1 MTEERCAKGLE
12 STVPPARANQ
22 TGPVHRAAGRQDLR
36 TRIVWRGVRAVCGP
50 STTIPT
56 SAAANIPLFS
66 ASLRFAWLK
75 VLGAAGIRNF
85 VTRSGLGF
93 DFVCHVGDL
102 SEHPFYHRRAYE
114 SELALCAAWLHDENE
129 PVVFDIG
136 ANVGFVST
144 QLAQM
149 LAARSPT
156 IYAFEPVPTTFAK
169 LVQSVHR
176 LGLNDRVHPIAA
188 AVLDDPRQVCL
199 SYSLRNSLY
208 AQITPHGLNPRVGD
222 LLAYAPG
229 VTLDGFCSLED
240 VRPALLKIDVEGS
253 EVAVL
258 RGAPRLLSRT
268 DRPAILLE
276 YNPVTLSECG
286 ANGRSL
292 GELLSGYALHYVD
305 DLEGQI
311 MSFGSPVSRIDEIT
325 WICNLF
331 AVPLAEDSSA
341 RWASALKHAV
351 HRLEGCN
358 GSKHL

>member
-1 MTEERCAKGLE
+1 MRLKPTMTEERCAE
-12 STVPPARANQ
+12 VPENA
-22 TGPVHRAAGRQDLR
+22 AAGARTSQTVHLAAGGQDLR
-36 TRIVWRGVRAVCGP
+36 TRIVSRGIRAVCGP
-50 STTIPT
+50 STSVPM

-66 ASLRFAWLK
+66 ASLRFIWLK
-75 VLGAAGIRNF
+75 MLGAVGVRKF

-102 SEHPFYHRRAYE
+102 SEYPFYHRRAYE
-114 SELALCAAWLHDENE
+114 SELALCVAWLHDENE

-156 IYAFEPVPTTFAK
+156 IYAFEPVPPTFAK
-169 LVQSVHR
+169 LVQSVHC
-176 LGLNDRVHPIAA
+176 LGLNDRVRPIAA
-188 AVLDDPRQVCL
+188 AVIDDPGQVCL

-208 AQITPHGLNPRVGD
+208 AQVTPRGLNQRVGD
-222 LLAYAPG
+222 HLASAPG

-253 EVAVL
+253 EVAAL
-258 RGAPRLLSRT
+258 RGARRLLSQR

-276 YNPVTLSECG
+276 YNPITLSECG

-292 GELLSGYALHYVD
+292 RELLSGYALHYVD
-305 DLEGQI
+305 DLEGQR
-311 MSFGSPVSRIDEIT
+311 MPLGSPVSHIDDIT

-331 AVPLAEDSSA
+331 AVPLTDDSTA
-341 RWASALKHAV
+341 RWASALEHAV
-351 HRLEGCN
+351 HHLEG
-358 GSKHL
+358 